1 MPKWLSRSLS
11 TGTVRPQDKQKGRK
25 PCLTPKLKK
34 EIENGLKS
42 SWSPEQICGRY
53 QLEQKQNKDCLVTL
67 LERKTRFYLAFMILG
82 RTAKSMFS
90 AI

>member
-1 MPKWLSRSLS
+1 M
-11 TGTVRPQDKQKGRK
+11 
-25 PCLTPKLKK
+25 TPKFKK
-34 EIENGLKS
+34 EIEYGLKS

-67 LERKTRFYLAFMILG
+67 LERKTRFYLAFMILD